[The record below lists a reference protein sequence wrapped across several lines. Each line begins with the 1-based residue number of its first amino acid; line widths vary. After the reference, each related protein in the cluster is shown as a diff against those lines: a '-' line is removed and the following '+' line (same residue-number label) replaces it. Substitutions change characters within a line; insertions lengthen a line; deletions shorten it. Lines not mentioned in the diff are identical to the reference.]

1 VLQLCCAS
9 ACFST
14 THIHLDQQQRI
25 ATHHNKPQQTATH
38 RDTHTRPIS
47 VFLDHLQHTAT
58 HCNTLHHAA
67 THCNILLHM
76 NTFNFICTVC
86 MCMAVC
92 YGALQ
97 CGEACLQ
104 CVAVCCRSA
113 ARKLPAL
120 SPSLTRTLSLSS
132 HTLDLGWKEIPSPS
146 TPLYVSCLSSCSRRA
161 LSFFFSPSHLISI
174 RRKFQAIAEHT
185 LIYVL
190 PILLL

>member
-1 VLQLCCAS
+1 MCCNVLQLCCAS

-25 ATHHNKPQQTATH
+25 ATHRNKPQQTATN

-104 CVAVCCRSA
+104 CVAVCCSVLQCVAGRLQGNSQLA
-113 ARKLPAL
+113 LPL
-120 SPSLTRTLSLSS
+120 SLALSLSH
-132 HTLDLGWKEIPSPS
+132 HT
-146 TPLYVSCLSSCSRRA
+146 
-161 LSFFFSPSHLISI
+161 HLISGG
-174 RRKFQAIAEHT
+174 RKFPVRAHLYTCPAYP
-185 LIYVL
+185 LALDVL
-190 PILLL
+190 SLFFSLLLT